1 MFRSLRSRLILS
13 HALPLLVSVPLIGF
27 LLIYI
32 LENNTLL
39 PGLSRELTASATLL
53 AKLAGNQPQI
63 WHNPEQAQAFINQ
76 VSSGRTARLMLLDN
90 QGRLQASSEPDDAD
104 RIDTL
109 VNIPGVSDAL
119 AGRVV
124 QKINFSQQYQSEVI
138 DVFAP
143 AFDQD
148 QQVIGVVRM
157 SYRFTSVAEQ
167 IFQLR
172 FIIAAIMLLGL
183 LLGTSLGYVLAV
195 NIGSAIGQVT
205 RAVYSLASGN
215 RREKLDENGVEE
227 IQQLLRAV
235 NHLVDRLHELE
246 QARRQLLANLVHE
259 LGRPMGA
266 LRAGMYA
273 IKKGA
278 KHDPQLL
285 DEMID
290 GMGIEMKSLQRL
302 LDDLS
307 QLHDQVLGTLEL
319 ERERISVS
327 TWLCELLL
335 PWQESAKQ
343 KSLKWDTHIPD
354 DLPSINADPLRL
366 SQIIGNL
373 VDNAIKYTP
382 PHGTVTVSA
391 GASPEKIWVRVSD
404 TGPGIPYAEQEKI
417 FTPLY
422 RGEQGRRIKQ
432 GMGLGLNIAKSLTI
446 AHGGSLIVE
455 STPGLGSNFMLALPI
470 DDQQAPDQDHK
481 TN

>member
-1 MFRSLRSRLILS
+1 MFKTLRSRLILS
-13 HALPLLVSVPLIGF
+13 HILPLLVIVPLIGI
-27 LLIYI
+27 LLTYGI
-32 LENNTLL
+32 ENNNLL

-53 AKLAGNQPQI
+53 AKLSGDQPQI
-63 WHNPEQAQAFINQ
+63 WENPAQAQAFINQ
-76 VSSGRTARLMLLDN
+76 VTTGRAARLMLLDA
-90 QGRLQASSEPDDAD
+90 QGRLLASSEPGVAEKTGDLITA
-104 RIDTL
+104 
-109 VNIPGVSDAL
+109 PGVVEAL
-119 AGRVV
+119 SGKVV

-143 AFDQD
+143 AFNQD
-148 QQVIGVVRM
+148 QQVSGVVRM
-157 SYRFTSVAEQ
+157 SYRFATIAEQ

-172 FIIAAIMLLGL
+172 FVIAAIVLLGL
-183 LLGTSLGYVLAV
+183 FLGIALGGMLAV
-195 NIGSAIGQVT
+195 NIGSSIEQVT
-205 RAVYSLASGN
+205 QAVNSLASGN
-215 RREKLDENGVEE
+215 RREKLDEKGVQE
-227 IQQLLRAV
+227 IQYLLRAV
-235 NHLVDRLHELE
+235 NHLVDHLHELE

-278 KHDPQLL
+278 KRDPQLL

-319 ERERISVS
+319 ERESISLS
-327 TWLCELLL
+327 TWLSDLLL
-335 PWQESAKQ
+335 PWQESARQ
-343 KSLKWDTHIPD
+343 KSLKWVTDIPG
-354 DLPSINADPLRL
+354 DLPVIQADPLHM

-382 PHGTVTVSA
+382 PYGKVTISA
-391 GASPEKIWVRVSD
+391 GTASGKIWVRVSD
-404 TGPGIPYAEQEKI
+404 TGSGIPYSEQEKI

-432 GMGLGLNIAKSLTI
+432 GMGLGLSIAKSLTV
-446 AHGGSLIVE
+446 AHGGTLQVE
-455 STPGLGSNFMLALPI
+455 STPGLGSNFILTLPI
-470 DDQQAPDQDHK
+470 AHQPAPIVERK
-481 TN
+481 